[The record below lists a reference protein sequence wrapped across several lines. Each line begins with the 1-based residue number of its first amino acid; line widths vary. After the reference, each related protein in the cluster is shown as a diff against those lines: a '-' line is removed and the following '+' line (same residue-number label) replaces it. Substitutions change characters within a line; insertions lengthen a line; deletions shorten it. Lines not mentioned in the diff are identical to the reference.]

1 MLPEV
6 LRAARAQDLA
16 LGGLVRALLRQEDL
30 GREAAKLESRLAA
43 EEVPVL
49 PVDLQLVRH
58 DDRAAG
64 VAELLV
70 KLRVVGHVGAG
81 GEVRG
86 GTLLGGRR
94 SDLGRRRLLGS
105 SDGGEEG
112 RDGDTLLLARRGEHG
127 EKLLG
132 GEARDCGHF
141 RLSGLE
147 AELR

>member
-16 LGGLVRALLRQEDL
+16 LGGLVRALGLQVDL
-30 GREAAKLESRLAA
+30 GAEAAELQTRLAP
-43 EEVPVL
+43 EPV
-49 PVDLQLVRH
+49 VLVRVH
-58 DDRAAG
+58 DVLLGELDSDAC
-64 VAELLV
+64 VAE
-70 KLRVVGHVGAG
+70 VVVQLHRRRHVGAG

-132 GEARDCGHF
+132 GEARDCRHF